1 MGQGVL
7 TVWIGIKIVPRKE
20 VLDVQGRAIAEALL
34 SKKYPVQS
42 CTYGKF
48 LKLKLNID
56 DPDEALKI
64 VREMVESLLCN
75 SLVESYD
82 VEILSK

>member
-1 MGQGVL
+1 MEQGAL

-20 VLDVQGRAIAEALL
+20 VLDVQGRAIAKTLL
-34 SKKYPVQS
+34 NKKYPVQS
-42 CTYGKF
+42 CIYGKF
-48 LKLKLNID
+48 LKLKLSTN

-64 VREMVESLLCN
+64 AREMTESLLCN

>member
-1 MGQGVL
+1 M
-7 TVWIGIKIVPRKE
+7 WIGIKIVPRKE
-20 VLDVQGRAIAEALL
+20 VLDVQGRAIAETLL

-42 CTYGKF
+42 CIYGKF

-56 DPDEALKI
+56 DPDKALKMA
-64 VREMVESLLCN
+64 REMAESLLCN
-75 SLVESYD
+75 SLVESYE

>member
-1 MGQGVL
+1 ML
-7 TVWIGIKIVPRKE
+7 IGIRILPGKE

-34 SKKYPVQS
+34 KKKYPVKS

-48 LKLKLNID
+48 LKLSLD
-56 DPDEALKI
+56 VDEPREALK
-64 VREMVESLLCN
+64 VAREMAQSILCN

-82 VEILSK
+82 LEILSE